1 MCDVLVLDGE
11 MLLRE
16 LLIEVLAEAGL
27 DVRDAE
33 LVPAAREM
41 LREHGPRLLV
51 ADKVLP
57 EGDGHALAREAMR
70 LYPGLL
76 VVYTSGQWEMLRELA
91 LTPRERVLPK
101 PFKAF
106 RLAEIAN
113 ELIGPR

>member
-16 LLIEVLAEAGL
+16 LLTEVLADAGL
-27 DVRDAE
+27 AVRDAE
-33 LVPAAREM
+33 TVWAARDM
-41 LREHGPRLLV
+41 LREHGTRLLI
-51 ADKVLP
+51 AGANLS

-76 VVYTSGQWEMLRELA
+76 VVYTGGQWEALDALA

-101 PFKAF
+101 PFKAC
-106 RLAEIAN
+106 RLAEIAR
-113 ELIGPR
+113 EMIGPQ